1 MLGTTIRESNRVRSS
16 SVTSTIT
23 SLSSIEI
30 SIGVVISNSIGVGV
44 GRRFIGVSWGMVG
57 GSSMDNWGMVCGS
70 SMDNWGMVGR
80 GSMIDWSMS
89 YWVSNSMSNWVGNSM
104 SNSMSKSM
112 SNGVSNNTSS
122 TMKTVGRVSYSSNS
136 SSKSLGLS
144 GASVFSLV
152 WLGDRLVGNLA
163 SWTAMITS
171 SNYWTMNSMAKMSSK
186 ELRGSSSNCKDCTQT
201 NKSLHIVVLSF
212 DDRLI
217 PM

>member
-1 MLGTTIRESNRVRSS
+1 MVGWSS
-16 SVTSTIT
+16 MD
-23 SLSSIEI
+23 
-30 SIGVVISNSIGVGV
+30 N
-44 GRRFIGVSWGMVG
+44 WGMVG
-57 GSSMDNWGMVCGS
+57 GSSMDNWGMVGGS
-70 SMDNWGMVGR
+70 SMDNWSMVGGSSMDNGGMVG
-80 GSMIDWSMS
+80 GSSMDNWSMVGGSSMVDWSM
-89 YWVSNSMSNWVGNSM
+89 
-104 SNSMSKSM
+104 
-112 SNGVSNNTSS
+112 SNNTSS
-122 TMKTVGRVSYSSNS
+122 TMKTVGRVSYSSNR

-186 ELRGSSSNCKDCTQT
+186 KLRGSSGNCKDCTQT

-212 DDRLI
+212 DDRL

>member
-30 SIGVVISNSIGVGV
+30 SIGVVIRNSIGVGV
-44 GRRFIGVSWGMVG
+44 GRRFIGVSWGMVGWSSMDNWGMVG

-122 TMKTVGRVSYSSNS
+122 TMKT
-136 SSKSLGLS
+136 
-144 GASVFSLV
+144 
-152 WLGDRLVGNLA
+152 
-163 SWTAMITS
+163 
-171 SNYWTMNSMAKMSSK
+171 
-186 ELRGSSSNCKDCTQT
+186 
-201 NKSLHIVVLSF
+201 
-212 DDRLI
+212 
-217 PM
+217 